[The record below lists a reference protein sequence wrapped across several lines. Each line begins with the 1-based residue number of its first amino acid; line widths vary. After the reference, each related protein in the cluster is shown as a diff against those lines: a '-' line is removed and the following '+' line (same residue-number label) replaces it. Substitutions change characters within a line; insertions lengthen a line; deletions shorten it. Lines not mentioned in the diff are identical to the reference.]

1 MLSLSVKEGWGYWHL
16 NISVVLKEG
25 RRKVAFELGCVY
37 QGGMGAVAP
46 CLSYLVVCKGQ
57 GSRLALAYRQWAET
71 STLAVGRQVGS
82 ELPSAH
88 RNWHTGTAFAMQRNS
103 SYMQRMLD

>member
-1 MLSLSVKEGWGYWHL
+1 M
-16 NISVVLKEG
+16 VLKEG
-25 RRKVAFELGCVY
+25 RRKLAFEVGCVY
-37 QGGMGAVAP
+37 QGATGAAAP
-46 CLSYLVVCKGQ
+46 YLSYLVVCKEQ
-57 GSRLALAYRQWAET
+57 GSRLALAYWQWAET
-71 STLAVGRQVGS
+71 GTLAVGWQVGS